1 MSIKLNCLNNLNSHL
16 IDFGEI
22 ILICNFSIRFYTF
35 FSRTNNLVKF
45 GDTIIVLPAI
55 FIQSVVNCK
64 DQTPGFYKVSSASQ
78 YII

>member
-1 MSIKLNCLNNLNSHL
+1 MSIKLNCLNNLNNHL

-35 FSRTNNLVKF
+35 FSRTNNFVKF

-55 FIQSVVNCK
+55 FI
-64 DQTPGFYKVSSASQ
+64 
-78 YII
+78 